1 MKRTLEEMV
10 TKPMEYVMT
19 EKDFGILS
27 DHITDLFR
35 VVLPPG
41 EESVRIRKATDIMVT
56 LRDHLYGCVDI
67 RPIDD

>member
-1 MKRTLEEMV
+1 MKRTLEGMV
-10 TKPMEYVMT
+10 TRPMEYVMT

-35 VVLPPG
+35 AALPPG
-41 EESVRIRKATDIMVT
+41 EESVRIRKALDIMVC
-56 LRDHLYGCVDI
+56 LRDHVYGCIDI